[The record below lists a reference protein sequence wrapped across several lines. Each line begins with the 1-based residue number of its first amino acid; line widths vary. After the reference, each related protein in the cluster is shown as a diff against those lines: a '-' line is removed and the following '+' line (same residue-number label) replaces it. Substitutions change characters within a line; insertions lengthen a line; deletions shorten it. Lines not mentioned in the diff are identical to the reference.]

1 MTLRPQ
7 GTNRE
12 HVDVVSNVVAAEG
25 RRRSDNG
32 AKLGLG
38 VACRRV
44 GGDLLAQALDI
55 PDAVGYLGL
64 AELDFQRRPAAVA
77 KLDRAESKE
86 QPLQALIGET
96 RAIRLGHFGS
106 ICGQGL
112 TSLSEVGILY
122 FRGISNSIFEGFH
135 TSFSKY
141 NPVNSSGIVAEI
153 ETAVEEGPINQIEP
167 PHHFLDMRNGEAL
180 DARDPC
186 QVFGHA

>member
-1 MTLRPQ
+1 MPLRPQ
-7 GTNRE
+7 GANRE
-12 HVDVVSNVVAAEG
+12 HVDVVGSIVTTEE

-32 AKLGLG
+32 AKLGLR
-38 VACRRV
+38 VAGRRV
-44 GGDLLAQALDI
+44 GGDLFAQALDVLE
-55 PDAVGYLGL
+55 AVGNLGL
-64 AELDFQRRPAAVA
+64 AELDLHRRPAAVA

-96 RAIRLGHFGS
+96 RAIRLRHFGS

-153 ETAVEEGPINQIEP
+153 ETTVEEGPINQIEP
-167 PHHFLDMRNGEAL
+167 PHHFLDMRNSEAL
-180 DARDPC
+180 DACDPC